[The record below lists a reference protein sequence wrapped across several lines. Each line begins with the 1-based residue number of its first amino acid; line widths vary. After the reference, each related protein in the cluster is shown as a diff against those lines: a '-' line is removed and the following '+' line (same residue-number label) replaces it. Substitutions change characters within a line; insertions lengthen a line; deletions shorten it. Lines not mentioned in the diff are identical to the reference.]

1 MPTNIAKRK
10 TVQVACTLLYPLL
23 LWSALISDSKLILHS
38 QLLQII
44 LIRRKLRF
52 STSTCYMSYVRK
64 CTQVRLDLLHWAGQ
78 AEEEK
83 EVGGL
88 LTDRRGRV
96 NLMWWLLLVVVLGLV
111 ATGPSCFS
119 RRDEFVRLQSI
130 LFVLQCERRRLC
142 LAHLCEG
149 VVHIPVVRLVSEHAS
164 QCIKKSG
171 VGWQHPVGD
180 GVLWGR
186 QVCPGSVQLCA
197 FCLDVLDDIR
207 IGVTR
212 RLLQVANEPMHGIWL
227 DRVDEHQERRHRQL
241 GGDD

>member
-1 MPTNIAKRK
+1 MPTNIAKGK
-10 TVQVACTLLYPLL
+10 TFLCPLL
-23 LWSALISDSKLILHS
+23 LWSALISYSKLILPSH
-38 QLLQII
+38 LLQII
-44 LIRRKLRF
+44 LVYFISVL
-52 STSTCYMSYVRK
+52 YLMQYVRMQPG
-64 CTQVRLDLLHWAGQ
+64 QVKSSQ
-78 AEEEK
+78 AEEEE
-83 EVGGL
+83 EVDGL
-88 LTDRRGRV
+88 LTDRRGRIY
-96 NLMWWLLLVVVLGLV
+96 LWRLLLVLLLVLVLV
-111 ATGPSCFS
+111 AAGPSCFS
-119 RRDEFVRLQSI
+119 RGDEFVRLQCI